1 MAVMRAWL
9 APRCVVLHCID
20 VCMHGSVR
28 RRSIYTRMWC
38 GGFSKGE
45 GERDESRRTCPYRV
59 FFFGSVEERQKKI
72 EEEKHVSGLAGMEW
86 REPSVS
92 PCWRRRTSC
101 VDKTVKARG
110 WGENGK

>member
-38 GGFSKGE
+38 GGFSKGK
-45 GERDESRRTCPYRV
+45 GSGTNPDERAHIV
-59 FFFGSVEERQKKI
+59 FFFWV
-72 EEEKHVSGLAGMEW
+72 
-86 REPSVS
+86 
-92 PCWRRRTSC
+92 
-101 VDKTVKARG
+101 RG
-110 WGENGK
+110 G